1 MSGNPSFRYSRCIKS
16 RAAWRAGAAHMA
28 LRSVCGGTIVTRLRG
43 ATGLPVRFI
52 PETISVPVPHT
63 EAAVGGHVFV
73 LHPSPA
79 TGVGHE
85 HKSGMTTNRGR
96 NAPIGGTSPPAVA
109 RSPGLLS
116 ACSVVSPAVA
126 HKAGAAACDQRGGT
140 GRPPAAR
147 SGCGSMSAAPD
158 LSADVAYRLR
168 HLALYQ
174 ARLRANSGRS
184 AVGPDALGQDAL
196 WLSVRRHSHPGC
208 GGTSPLR

>member
-1 MSGNPSFRYSRCIKS
+1 VRHG
-16 RAAWRAGAAHMA
+16 G
-28 LRSVCGGTIVTRLRG
+28 LRSAYVTLRSICGGTIVTRLRG
-43 ATGLPVRFI
+43 ETALPVRFI
-52 PETISVPVPHT
+52 PETISVPDPRT
-63 EAAVGGHVFV
+63 EAALGGRVFV

-79 TGVGHE
+79 TGVGQD

-96 NAPIGGTSPPAVA
+96 NAPFGGTSPPTVA
-109 RSPGLLS
+109 CSPGLLS
-116 ACSVVSPAVA
+116 ACRVVSPAVA
-126 HKAGAAACDQRGGT
+126 HKASAAACDPRGGN

-147 SGCGSMSAAPD
+147 SVCGSMSAASD

-174 ARLRANSGRS
+174 GHLRASSGRS

-196 WLSVRRHSHPGC
+196 WLSVRRHSHHGC